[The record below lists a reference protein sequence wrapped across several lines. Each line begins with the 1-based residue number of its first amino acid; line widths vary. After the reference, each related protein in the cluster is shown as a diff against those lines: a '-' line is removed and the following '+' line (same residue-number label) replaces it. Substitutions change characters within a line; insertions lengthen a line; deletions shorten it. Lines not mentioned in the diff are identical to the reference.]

1 MGSQRPRGRENEVGF
16 RAEEGV
22 SEHDDTPEDVEDDD
36 DPEFCQ
42 SIMKINQSPY
52 TCSYTT
58 LHTNATNSHSDY
70 L

>member
-16 RAEEGV
+16 RAAEGV

-42 SIMKINQSPY
+42 LIDNE
-52 TCSYTT
+52 
-58 LHTNATNSHSDY
+58 N
-70 L
+70 